1 MHLYTSFACERYSVG
16 HRMMKYWQLTA
27 LVVVLGWALWST
39 PASTTAQTSASLTGI
54 VTYRERV
61 LLPAD
66 ALVVL
71 QIAEVTPA
79 GTGGQ
84 VIVEQTFA
92 TGGAQPPFRFN
103 LRYDPSVIDAGRVY
117 TLQGRILSGGRTLF
131 TTANLIPV
139 ITGNAPRSDIQVVM
153 GAVRGATLPPAG
165 SELWL
170 VGVAL
175 ILGGI
180 GSAIH
185 MIRSIWRM
193 REATY
198 R

>member
-1 MHLYTSFACERYSVG
+1 
-16 HRMMKYWQLTA
+16 MKNWQIAA
-27 LVVVLGWALWST
+27 LFMIIGLVLWLLPVST
-39 PASTTAQTSASLTGI
+39 MAQSPASLTGI

-61 LLPAD
+61 RLPAD

-79 GTGGQ
+79 GTGGR

-103 LRYDPSVIDAGRVY
+103 LPYDPSIIDAGRVY

-131 TTANLIPV
+131 TTASLIPV

-170 VGVAL
+170 IGVAL
-175 ILGGI
+175 ILGTLGTVMHVVRL
-180 GSAIH
+180 A
-185 MIRSIWRM
+185 WR
-193 REATY
+193 R
-198 R
+198 